1 MAPDNEEIH
10 DVVDRGDAADAND
23 RYPHRLGR
31 LKDRPQGDR
40 LDGGAAQ
47 SAHHPPQLRA
57 PPPPVDGH
65 AQAGV
70 DQGDGVAAPGLGGA
84 GNAGDIGHVGRQL
97 GDNRHAARFADAGH
111 HGLAHRR
118 IGAEIDAAADVG
130 AGDIQFQGIHA
141 GQAVEPGRHVDELPL
156 ALARDADDDLRAQ
169 PGQIGQ
175 RMGDER
181 LDAVV
186 VQADR
191 IEHAAA
197 GFVGPRRRIA
207 RARMLRDGLWQN
219 APQAAKVDQAGH
231 LPGVTKSPRSHQDR
245 IGKTQ
250 PPQVHGK
257 IDVDEIHVFGRL
269 SARQGGSGS
278 PRNGKST
285 SLGLWPRTVNLPD
298 RPVLDQTAVRAVGR
312 HMIGLVKHPE
322 PFPFVLHQTKVLRR
336 VNRFLRAAIRV
347 ARVSGQGTS
356 AGRSRPAN
364 PRSASRSS
372 SASDKSSMQGD
383 ENHTGAGFFI
393 SAPTRLL
400 YSSRSA

>member
-1 MAPDNEEIH
+1 MEMTDSALDDERSHDLADRCGAEFAQGGRQGIEHLDRNRGVVKVRGADLNGRGPRDEEIH
-10 DVVDRGDAADAND
+10 DVVDRGDAADADD

-70 DQGDGVAAPGLGGA
+70 DQGDGVAASGLGRA

-97 GDNRHAARFADAGH
+97 GDHRHAARFADAGH

-118 IGAEIDAAADVG
+118 IGAEIDSAADIG
-130 AGDIQFQGIHA
+130 TGDIQFQGIHA
-141 GQAVEPGRHVDELPL
+141 GQAIEPGRHVDELLL

-175 RMGDER
+175 QMGDER

-186 VQADR
+186 IQADG

-207 RARMLRDGLWQN
+207 RGED
-219 APQAAKVDQAGH
+219 
-231 LPGVTKSPRSHQDR
+231 
-245 IGKTQ
+245 
-250 PPQVHGK
+250 
-257 IDVDEIHVFGRL
+257 
-269 SARQGGSGS
+269 SA
-278 PRNGKST
+278 
-285 SLGLWPRTVNLPD
+285 
-298 RPVLDQTAVRAVGR
+298 
-312 HMIGLVKHPE
+312 
-322 PFPFVLHQTKVLRR
+322 
-336 VNRFLRAAIRV
+336 
-347 ARVSGQGTS
+347 
-356 AGRSRPAN
+356 
-364 PRSASRSS
+364 
-372 SASDKSSMQGD
+372 
-383 ENHTGAGFFI
+383 
-393 SAPTRLL
+393 
-400 YSSRSA
+400 